1 MATREVVL
9 RPGDTVSLRLDIPGQ
24 PMRLELALTPE
35 GVQMSAPLPGGAP
48 TVFGG
53 IPPRDVLQQAA
64 AKHAPA
70 ADADDA
76 IEAID
81 LTEEFAASDPA
92 LQPAPKSA
100 PKVESLAAVEPF
112 AMADMALDEPAQA
125 VDIPFDDMS
134 EAADTAAQSDD
145 ATVTEDSS
153 LDDLDLGDLG
163 DMGHEEVVM
172 GSDDNSDGAGVDIP
186 SDDLDLG
193 TMDEPAAVDIPL
205 DDLGDSNGAGEV
217 QDSGF
222 NADGLTMLPPTR
234 KSRSE
239 PSLSLDEEPSID
251 SMDGLSLEEEDPMSD
266 AAKAKFKPGPEDTLP
281 VWTGRARDYD
291 DPEVKKKKE
300 TAKLVKGAKPA
311 PAAPAKAL
319 PGKPA
324 PAAPAAKAGSSA
336 APAAASGKQP
346 ASLPAGKK
354 PITKKVQPGGG
365 DADGNFTV
373 FLSPPKGADKKQAA
387 AEIIADIQGIDIK
400 AALAL
405 AGKMIVPV
413 AKGISEND
421 ANGIRDRLKEAGLS
435 CRITQ
440 KR

>member
-53 IPPRDVLQQAA
+53 IPPREVLQQAA
-64 AKHAPA
+64 AQHAQ
-70 ADADDA
+70 ADDS

-92 LQPAPKSA
+92 LQPAPKSS

-112 AMADMALDEPAQA
+112 SAGDMALDEPAQA
-125 VDIPFDDMS
+125 VDIPFDELSD
-134 EAADTAAQSDD
+134 AADAAAESDD

-172 GSDDNSDGAGVDIP
+172 ESEDNSDGAGVDIP
-186 SDDLDLG
+186 SDDLGLG
-193 TMDEPAAVDIPL
+193 LDEEPAAVDIPL
-205 DDLGDSNGAGEV
+205 DDVADAKDE
-217 QDSGF
+217 GF

-239 PSLSLDEEPSID
+239 PSLSLDEEPSIE

-300 TAKLVKGAKPA
+300 TAKLVKG
-311 PAAPAKAL
+311 
-319 PGKPA
+319 GKPA
-324 PAAPAAKAGSSA
+324 PAAPAAAPKPLPGKPAPAAKAGSPA

-365 DADGNFTV
+365 EGDGNFTV

-400 AALAL
+400 AALTL